1 MIKDIGLWT
10 AHGGLWEDFAMPAT
24 SDASAGPA
32 FRPLYQQIKTLITQS
47 LISGEWRPGES
58 IPSET
63 ELAARYNVSQGT
75 VRKAINE
82 LADENLLVRQQGKG
96 TFVASHTEE
105 RRQFHFLRIAPDRGE
120 RVYPHGELLTCRRA
134 KADGQSARLLEVPA
148 GSAIII
154 VTRRMNVAGEPIS
167 WEEVR
172 LPGAMFKG
180 LNAAK
185 IDEYECKMY
194 SMFESAFGVR
204 ILQVVEEIKAVAA
217 EPEVAGLLQVPPGAP
232 LLQIERVAYTF
243 GDRPVEWRRTLCN
256 TKNFHYMNKI
266 V

>member
-1 MIKDIGLWT
+1 MN
-10 AHGGLWEDFAMPAT
+10 AAPEARPAPT
-24 SDASAGPA
+24 

-47 LISGEWRPGES
+47 LISGEWRPGEA

-82 LADENLLVRQQGKG
+82 LADENVLVRQQGKG
-96 TFVASHTEE
+96 TFVASHAEE
-105 RRQFHFLRIAPDRGE
+105 RRQFHFLRIAPDQGE
-120 RVYPHGELLTCRRA
+120 RVYPRGELLSCRRG
-134 KADGQSARLLEVPA
+134 KADAQTARVLEVPV
-148 GSAIII
+148 GSGIVL
-154 VTRRMNVAGEPIS
+154 VTRLMKVAGEPIS

-172 LPGAMFKG
+172 LPGGLFKG

-185 IDEYECKMY
+185 LDEYQCKMY
-194 SMFESAFGVR
+194 SMFEAAFGVR
-204 ILQVVEEIKAVAA
+204 ILQVLEEIKAVAA
-217 EPEVAGLLQVPPGAP
+217 DAATAAHLRLAEGAP

-256 TKNFHYMNKI
+256 TRNFHYMSKI

>member
-1 MIKDIGLWT
+1 MAAT
-10 AHGGLWEDFAMPAT
+10 TEATPA
-24 SDASAGPA
+24 PA

-47 LISGEWRPGES
+47 LISGEWRPGEA

-105 RRQFHFLRIAPDRGE
+105 RRQFHFLRLTPDQGE
-120 RVYPHGELLTCRRA
+120 RVYPRGELLACRRA
-134 KADGQSARLLEVPA
+134 KADGQTARLLEVPA
-148 GSAIII
+148 GSAVIL
-154 VTRRMNVAGEPIS
+154 VTRLMKVAGEPLS

-172 LPGAMFKG
+172 LPAGMFRG
-180 LNAAK
+180 LNAAR
-185 IDEYECKMY
+185 IEEHECKMY
-194 SMFESAFGVR
+194 SMFEAAFGVR
-204 ILQVVEEIKAVAA
+204 ILQVVDALKAVGA
-217 EPEVAGLLQVPPGAP
+217 EPEVAGLLGLTAGAP

-256 TKNFHYMNKI
+256 TRNFHYMNKI

>member
-1 MIKDIGLWT
+1 MSAAI
-10 AHGGLWEDFAMPAT
+10 E
-24 SDASAGPA
+24 ASPGPA

-47 LISGEWRPGES
+47 LISGEWRPGEA

-63 ELAARYNVSQGT
+63 ELAARYHVSQGT
-75 VRKAINE
+75 VRKAISE

-105 RRQFHFLRIAPDRGE
+105 RRQFHFLRISPDKGE
-120 RVYPHGELLTCRRA
+120 RVYPRGELLSCRRA
-134 KADGQSARLLEVPA
+134 RADGLTARLLEVPA
-148 GSAIII
+148 GSATII
-154 VTRRMNVAGEPIS
+154 VTRLMKVAGEPIS

-172 LPGAMFKG
+172 LPGNMFRG

-185 IDEYECKMY
+185 INEYGCKMY

-204 ILQVVEEIKAVAA
+204 ILQVAEEIKAVAA
-217 EPEVAGLLQVPPGAP
+217 DGEVPGLLRVAPGSP

-243 GDRPVEWRRTLCN
+243 GDRPVEWRRTLCS
-256 TKNFHYMNKI
+256 TRNFHYMNKI

>member
-1 MIKDIGLWT
+1 MEALR
-10 AHGGLWEDFAMPAT
+10 GLWEDPSMPAT
-24 SDASAGPA
+24 TEAAPAPA

-47 LISGEWRPGES
+47 LISGEWRPGEA

-82 LADENLLVRQQGKG
+82 LADEHLLVRQQGKG

-105 RRQFHFLRIAPDRGE
+105 RRQFHFLRLTPDQGE
-120 RVYPHGELLTCRRA
+120 RVYPRGELLSCRRV
-134 KADGQSARLLEVPA
+134 KADGQTARLLEVPA
-148 GSAIII
+148 GAPVIL
-154 VTRRMNVAGEPIS
+154 VTRLMKVAGEPIS

-172 LPGAMFKG
+172 LPAGMFRG
-180 LNAAK
+180 LNSAK
-185 IDEYECKMY
+185 IQEHECKMY
-194 SMFESAFGVR
+194 SMFEAAFGVR
-204 ILQVVEEIKAVAA
+204 ILQVADGLKAVGA
-217 EPEVAGLLQVPPGAP
+217 EAEVAGLLGLPAGAP

-256 TKNFHYMNKI
+256 TRNFHYMNKI